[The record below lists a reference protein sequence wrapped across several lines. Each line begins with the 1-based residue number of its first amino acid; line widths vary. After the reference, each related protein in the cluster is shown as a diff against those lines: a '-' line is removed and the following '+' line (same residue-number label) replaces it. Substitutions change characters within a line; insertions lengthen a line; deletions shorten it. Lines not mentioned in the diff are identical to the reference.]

1 VEFGV
6 YPQLKSL
13 YLGNNSWLS
22 DEIITIFASIFPNL
36 QMLDLNSCHRIF
48 EGVCQVLSRCCKIRH
63 LNLADCS
70 KLKLVGVNFVV
81 PKLEVLDLSNTDV
94 DDETLYV
101 ISKNFHVLLQ
111 LLLEQC
117 NGVTE
122 KGVKHVLENCT
133 RLRDHG
139 YILH

>member
-1 VEFGV
+1 V
-6 YPQLKSL
+6 
-13 YLGNNSWLS
+13 
-22 DEIITIFASIFPNL
+22 
-36 QMLDLNSCHRIF
+36 
-48 EGVCQVLSRCCKIRH
+48 
-63 LNLADCS
+63 
-70 KLKLVGVNFVV
+70 KLRGVNFVV

-101 ISKNFHVLLQ
+101 ISKNFHALLQ

-122 KGVKHVLENCT
+122 NGVKHVLENCT
-133 RLRDHG
+133 QLRDHG